1 MVGVAKLVDAQ
12 GCGPCARNG
21 RAGSSPV
28 PYPKTLKG
36 RSMNNTPWKYSIEYI
51 NTLKDGKPFFTGDML
66 TYVRK
71 RKSVSSS
78 TLFDHRIILE
88 KLGFLKQTHERGVWI
103 KIKSFPYDVGR
114 FKAQQIAWSRF
125 TWQQWFVPPGW
136 PLLKQSKSEVSNGR
150 IKGGTSNS

>member
-1 MVGVAKLVDAQ
+1 
-12 GCGPCARNG
+12 
-21 RAGSSPV
+21 
-28 PYPKTLKG
+28 
-36 RSMNNTPWKYSIEYI
+36 
-51 NTLKDGKPFFTGDML
+51 LKDGNHFFTGDML

-88 KLGFLKQTHERGVWI
+88 KLGFLKQTHERGIWI

-150 IKGGTSNS
+150 IKWGTSNS